1 MAVGQRGFGELPVA
15 AKVFILILL
24 LGVATAAY
32 FFLLHSP
39 LVDDVE
45 SLDRQYRDLT
55 ARREAAEQ
63 RQQEFL
69 RVNGELASRQA
80 LDRQNRRTLPEDAEI
95 PAFLQDLNR
104 LGELSA
110 LEFRLVEPEP
120 EEQVG
125 VGSPEETPANQ
136 EQAAPAAA
144 GVYARI
150 PVSLRL
156 RGRFHQVAKF
166 FYNVGEL
173 DRAINL
179 ENVNLANPTVQGEEV
194 FLDVEV
200 TATTFRRFSAAELEA
215 LATAPTEAAQ

>member
-1 MAVGQRGFGELPVA
+1 MAAGQRGFGDLPVA

-24 LGVATAAY
+24 LGVVTALY

-39 LVDDVE
+39 LTDDI
-45 SLDRQYRDLT
+45 
-55 ARREAAEQ
+55 EAADRGKIELDQ
-63 RQQEFL
+63 RLAAAELRQAEFL
-69 RVNGELASRQA
+69 RVNGELATRQA

-104 LGELSA
+104 IGELSA
-110 LEFRLVEPEP
+110 LEFRLVEPRP
-120 EEQVG
+120 EEPVG
-125 VGSPEETPANQ
+125 VASPEENPEA
-136 EQAAPAAA
+136 QAEPVLGA
-144 GVYARI
+144 GQYARI
-150 PVSLRL
+150 PVNLRL

-179 ENVNLANPTVQGEEV
+179 ENVNLSNPTVQGEEV

-200 TATTFRRFSAAELEA
+200 TATTFRRFSTAEMEAMAAAAAEALE
-215 LATAPTEAAQ
+215 